1 MASLTY
7 PTTADRMRSG
17 WSWVE
22 PAMIRCMRYRSSSVW
37 SGPCR
42 FALSRSV
49 SKRRRIAADPWSL
62 VIRPSS
68 FTQRIELPTKRLSC
82 A

>member
-22 PAMIRCMRYRSSSVW
+22 PAMIKVYPLPIFIGMVRSM
-37 SGPCR
+37 PFC
-42 FALSRSV
+42 ALAV
-49 SKRRRIAADPWSL
+49 GEQKEKD
-62 VIRPSS
+62 
-68 FTQRIELPTKRLSC
+68 C
-82 A
+82 G